1 MALFACSINLIK
13 LFSTTNLEKLV
24 KNPNER
30 NDVLQEWLLETLEYS
45 EYPKW
50 IEIINDV
57 NFSMNIRPLVSS
69 LFWIRNCKLKGLN
82 ETS

>member
-1 MALFACSINLIK
+1 MALFACAINLVK

-50 IEIINDV
+50 IEIN
-57 NFSMNIRPLVSS
+57 
-69 LFWIRNCKLKGLN
+69 
-82 ETS
+82 